1 MPIGLSSV
9 INSCPV
15 HPFSDFQHFLYVT
28 GRKCLRI
35 GRQLFFFKKRV
46 SAHAAHLRFTLSV
59 QLISFSTFPSLAFPD
74 HPPTT
79 NHHQQA
85 CQHFAWAV
93 NLIFLVQ
100 IHFSCLGTIT
110 KQFLSTDLAPCA
122 NMSRDQAH
130 NEMFWMKLPHIKTEI
145 YTHAHIPFYFH
156 ICICQLKSN
165 ITFEMLQKTKSV
177 PAFKQSRMHQ
187 SI

>member
-1 MPIGLSSV
+1 MWQGENVFALEDSYLKKKKESLLTLLICALLFQSSLF
-9 INSCPV
+9 
-15 HPFSDFQHFLYVT
+15 HFQ
-28 GRKCLRI
+28 
-35 GRQLFFFKKRV
+35 
-46 SAHAAHLRFTLSV
+46 
-59 QLISFSTFPSLAFPD
+59 PSLAFPD

-122 NMSRDQAH
+122 NVSRDQAH

-145 YTHAHIPFYFH
+145 YTHAHIPFHFH

-177 PAFKQSRMHQ
+177 PAFKQSRMYQ

>member
-1 MPIGLSSV
+1 MWQGENVFALEDS
-9 INSCPV
+9 
-15 HPFSDFQHFLYVT
+15 Y
-28 GRKCLRI
+28 
-35 GRQLFFFKKRV
+35 FFKKKKRV
-46 SAHAAHLRFTLSV
+46 SAHAAHLCFTLSV
-59 QLISFSTFPSLAFPD
+59 QLIIFSTFPSLAFPD

-100 IHFSCLGTIT
+100 INFSCLGTIT

-122 NMSRDQAH
+122 NVSRDQAH

-145 YTHAHIPFYFH
+145 YTHAHIPFHFH
-156 ICICQLKSN
+156 FCICQLKSN